1 MQAGDFILEDMY
13 DDGDW
18 NHVGFVVQV
27 DDYLTNGYYDY
38 FVAQHSGNYLAWTSS
53 DTNGWE
59 NDEAEGDKYG
69 IIRK

>member
-1 MQAGDFILEDMY
+1 MY

-59 NDEAEGDKYG
+59 NDEAEGDK
-69 IIRK
+69 